1 MNSLVKF
8 GFCGAVILGGILW
21 LAIEAQS
28 GDGSLYYVKVEEI
41 DDLGA
46 SAYQRRLKVA
56 GKVAA
61 GSRRHEG
68 DLLHFSIEGEKG
80 GQLPTQFAYQ
90 TEGVLP
96 DNFEDGAMVIVEGIL
111 HSSSPRYLEAKKIQ
125 TKCSSKYEAD
135 YDQKRSEYEAS
146 QTARRPE
153 R

>member
-1 MNSLVKF
+1 MNNMVKF
-8 GFCGAVILGGILW
+8 GICGALILGGVIW

-41 DDLGA
+41 DSLGS
-46 SAYQRRLKVA
+46 SAYERRLKVA

-61 GSRRHEG
+61 GSRRYEG
-68 DLLHFSIEGEKG
+68 EWLHFSIEGEKG
-80 GQLPTQFAYQ
+80 GQLPTEFAYQ

-96 DNFEDGAMVIVEGIL
+96 DNFDDGAMVIVEGVL
-111 HSSSPRYLEAKKIQ
+111 HQDPRRFEAKQIQ

-135 YDQKRSEYEAS
+135 YDQKRNEYEAS
-146 QTARRPE
+146 QETARGAE